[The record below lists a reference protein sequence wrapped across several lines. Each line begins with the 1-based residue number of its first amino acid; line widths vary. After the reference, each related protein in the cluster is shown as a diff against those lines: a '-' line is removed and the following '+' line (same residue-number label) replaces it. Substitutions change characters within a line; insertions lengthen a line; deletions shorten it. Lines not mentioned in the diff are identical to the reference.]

1 MRITMKRNKLDF
13 ICFCLMLL
21 MFLLIGL
28 FSHNKLSWGK
38 QDKTDF
44 EDALPIWGNT
54 KQLENNF
61 LRDMV

>member
-1 MRITMKRNKLDF
+1 
-13 ICFCLMLL
+13 MLL